1 MSDQQIQET
10 RHQYI
15 LQVFMSGVS
24 ILCCLIITIGFVAFK
39 NLRKSALKLV
49 LFLCISEMIFSMSMM
64 MRSPNQQNNQLC
76 AAQNFFGNLG
86 HLLSIFWTCMI
97 SYSLHRSICYGYEYV
112 KCIMNKIILT
122 SLFVPTSLAGLILLR
137 QYFFTENNF
146 CKVLQEGIEGT
157 TLNSDEF
164 SFYIQKLI
172 ILLEFQIPIYIS
184 FGFNLRQIICVA
196 KIAKEN
202 QVHNVSLKLRRIYV
216 YPFII
221 PICQFFALIYQIYVL
236 CGGNPDNQVL
246 ITLNIIFSSSQGA
259 VNSIVYGFNQKL
271 RWSFKNAYNN
281 RMSAASTN
289 LNESLVNNGYSSSQ
303 TESPERRKSGVNNI
317 VKAYQTASEDEE
329 EDRVQGNSFKKLN
342 MSKSNS
348 QNNISKSSNL
358 NSTKCGSNNNLN
370 TIPEQPHESSYER
383 RSSKFKSFQ
392 HNSSTLIENHSFNE
406 GGEVSDDLLD
416 DFISNHSTP
425 SKQFQLTIADF

>member
-1 MSDQQIQET
+1 MSEDQIQET
-10 RHQYI
+10 TSQYI
-15 LQVFMSGVS
+15 LQVSLSGVS
-24 ILCCLIITIGFVAFK
+24 ILCCLIIAIGFIAFK

-49 LFLCISEMIFSMSMM
+49 LFLCISEMIFSISMI
-64 MRSPNQQNNQLC
+64 MRPPNQQNNQLC
-76 AAQNFFGNLG
+76 AAQIFFGNLG
-86 HLLSIFWTCMI
+86 HLLSLFWTCMI
-97 SYSLHRSICYGYEYV
+97 SYSLHRSIRYGYEHV

-146 CKVLQEGIEGT
+146 CIVLQEGIEGSAV
-157 TLNSDEF
+157 NSDDI

-172 ILLEFQIPIYIS
+172 MLLEFQIPIYIS
-184 FGFNLRQIICVA
+184 FAFNLRQIIAVA

-202 QVHNVSLKLRRIYV
+202 QVHNVSIKLRRIYV

-236 CGGNPDNQVL
+236 SGGNPDNKIL
-246 ITLNIIFSSSQGA
+246 ITLNIIFSCSQGA

-281 RMSAASTN
+281 RMSAASTS

-303 TESPERRKSGVNNI
+303 TESPERRKSGFNNI

-329 EDRVQGNSFKKLN
+329 DERVQSSSYKKLN
-342 MSKSNS
+342 MSKSNA
-348 QNNISKSSNL
+348 QNNTSKSSYL

-370 TIPEQPHESSYER
+370 TIPEQPHESAYER
-383 RSSKFKSFQ
+383 KGSKFKSFQ
-392 HNSSTLIENHSFNE
+392 HNSSDYIESDSFNE
-406 GGEVSDDLLD
+406 GEVSDDLLD
-416 DFISNHSTP
+416 DIVSNHSTP
-425 SKQFQLTIADF
+425 SRQFQLTIADF